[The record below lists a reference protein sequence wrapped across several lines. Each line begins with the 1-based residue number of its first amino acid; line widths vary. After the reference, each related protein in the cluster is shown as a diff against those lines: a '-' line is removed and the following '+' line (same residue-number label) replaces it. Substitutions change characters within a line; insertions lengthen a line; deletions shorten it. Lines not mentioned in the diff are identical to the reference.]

1 MISELL
7 DLVVPH
13 RFGDDGAGAGA
24 GGARGRARDNAG
36 NFELLF
42 DESVE
47 IEAEKARREAE
58 ARRQNK
64 WKPDYARSTRAPHGP
79 RAT

>member
-24 GGARGRARDNAG
+24 GGARGPARDNAG

-58 ARRQNK
+58 RADKQVEA
-64 WKPDYARSTRAPHGP
+64 DYARSTRAPHGP

>member
-7 DLVVPH
+7 DLVVEH
-13 RFGDDGAGAGA
+13 RRGGDGAGAGA
-24 GGARGRARDNAG
+24 GGARGPARDHAG